1 MQPATLVS
9 GSGDSY
15 IRPMDPEPVS
25 LDVESWVN
33 SDPIDLADLR
43 GKVIFLEAFQMLC
56 PGCVSHGLPQ
66 AKRVRQTYESSE
78 VAVIGL
84 HTVFEHHDVMGPDAL
99 KVFLSEY
106 RISFP
111 VAVDRPVPGQSMPAT
126 MSKYQL
132 RGTPSTLLIDK
143 HGRLRS
149 AVLGSLD
156 DLKLGT
162 HIGKLLAEPGPELN
176 IGQSAESDSR

>member
-1 MQPATLVS
+1 
-9 GSGDSY
+9 
-15 IRPMDPEPVS
+15 MDPEPVS

-66 AKRVRQTYESSE
+66 AKRVRQAYESSE

-84 HTVFEHHDVMGPDAL
+84 HTVFEHHDVMGPEAL

-106 RISFP
+106 RITFP
-111 VAVDRPVPGQSMPAT
+111 VAIDRPVPGQSMPAT

-143 HGRLRS
+143 HGRLRN

-162 HIGKLLAEPGPELN
+162 HIGKLLAEPGPEF
-176 IGQSAESDSR
+176 IKESGTVSASGSMES